1 MATSVLLA
9 PLISM
14 VNQKVSNYLVRQY
27 QEIDG
32 MEEQLAVLERKL
44 PAILDVIIDAEE
56 QGTHLPGVSAW
67 LKALKAVAYRA
78 NDVFDEFK
86 YEALRREAK
95 RKGHHRNFSTDAVR
109 LRLVHNPILFRYR
122 MGKKLRKIVHT
133 IEDLVV
139 DMNAFGFKYRPPT
152 ATSKQ
157 WRQTDSIIIDSEN
170 IVSRESEKWQIV
182 DKLLARSKNKDLLV
196 LPIVGMG
203 GLGKT
208 TFAQIIY
215 NDPDIQK
222 HFQLRR
228 WVCVLDDFDVTDIA
242 NKISMSIEKDSESA
256 LEKLQQE
263 ISGRRYLLVLDD
275 VWNRDVDKWA
285 KLKYCLQQCGGSGS
299 AILMTTRDERVAQI
313 MGTAQ
318 AHQLVKMDK
327 NDLLAIFEK
336 RAFELDEEK
345 PDELVQIGKEIV
357 DRCHGSP
364 LAAKALGSVLSTQK
378 SVEEWGSIL
387 KKSSICDEESGI
399 LPILKL
405 SYDDLPAHMKQC
417 FAFCATFPKN
427 YWINVEKLIQ
437 LWMANDFIPS
447 EDAIRPETKGK
458 QIFNELASRSF
469 FQDVNQVPVH
479 EDESGNN
486 YMTVCTVHDLMH
498 DVALSVMGK
507 ECLTMDE
514 RLNNMEI
521 LPYTVRHLFLS
532 SYGPGTFLRALP
544 KKKCTGIQTLLGSIN
559 SSDSVRQLS
568 KCTSLRALQLSYSR
582 FCGLP
587 FGPKHLK
594 HLRYLDLSGNCHI
607 KALPEEICIMYNLQT
622 LNLSGC
628 ERLAELPQD
637 MKYMTGLR
645 HLYTDGCLSLKCMP
659 PNLGQL
665 TSLQT
670 LTYFVVGCSSGC
682 STIGEL
688 RHMNLR
694 GQLQLCHLEN
704 VTEADIT
711 MSNHGGKKDLT
722 QLSFAWKN
730 DCSEVSFHEKVL
742 DAFTPNRGL
751 QILQLDSY
759 RSIRF
764 PNWMTNL
771 YVMQDLVKLGLV
783 SCTMCDR
790 LPQLWKLPA
799 LKVLHLERLDRLQ
812 CLCIGDG
819 DTLTSSTFPKLKEL
833 LLFDLKSLN
842 EWWEVK
848 GRHGQQL
855 VFPLLEELSIGSC
868 NKLTNLPETPNLGA
882 SSSHGGNKTVSAFPA
897 LKKLML
903 HGLKSLSRWGTKEE
917 IHGGEPTFPLLEDTN
932 IMDCP
937 ELSTLPEV
945 PRLKLLVFPE
955 DRPLMWLSIARYIT
969 AYSNVRLKIAPSS
982 LSHVQ
987 CSIQQVDGKG
997 KWNHKAYH
1005 AAMELCGSYFFHTS
1019 WKYFVNLDYL
1029 EIISC
1034 DELIYW
1040 PLKEFQCL
1048 VSLKRLKIDCCN
1060 NLTGPAKF
1068 LEELASERNQPL
1080 PCLQSLEIKSCPNL
1094 VEVLSLPPSLKEIYI
1109 ERCSNLKFIW
1119 GKQGTECQNLHV
1131 EHLDELTLSESC
1143 SGLTASAIAQDPLL
1157 LARNL
1162 SLPCIDSLTLISCQ
1176 SLVELL
1182 NFPLYIKEVHIWSCP
1197 NLEFI
1202 WGKQDRKTRRQYF
1215 EQKNNLDILESC
1227 NEFTASTT
1235 VPLPSTM
1242 NHPPSCLEYL
1252 WIAYCESLLEIT
1264 DLPSS
1269 VRTIIITDCP
1279 KLEVLS
1285 GQLHKL
1291 GHLDIRFCDNLRLVE
1306 SYQGDFSSLES
1317 VSIVGC
1323 ESLKCLPNR
1332 PAHT

>member
-1 MATSVLLA
+1 MATSILLA

-14 VNQKVSNYLVRQY
+14 VNRKVSSYLVRQY
-27 QEIDG
+27 QEMDG

-44 PAILDVIIDAEE
+44 PAILDVITDAEE
-56 QGTHLPGVSAW
+56 QGTHRPGVSAW
-67 LKALKAVAYRA
+67 LKALKAVAYKA

-95 RKGHHRNFSTDAVR
+95 RKGQDNKFSTDAVM
-109 LRLVHNPILFRYR
+109 LRPAHSPILFRYR

-133 IEDLVV
+133 IEVLVAE
-139 DMNAFGFKYRPPT
+139 MNAFGFKYRQEMP
-152 ATSKQ
+152 ASKQ

-170 IVSRESEKWQIV
+170 IISREAEKWKIV
-182 DKLLARSKNKDLLV
+182 DMLLAHSTNKDVLV
-196 LPIVGMG
+196 LPVVGMG

-222 HFQLRR
+222 HFQLRK
-228 WVCVLDDFDVTDIA
+228 WVCVLDDFDVTAIA
-242 NKISMSIEKDSESA
+242 NKISMSTEKDSESA

-275 VWNRDVDKWA
+275 VWNRDTDKWA

-327 NDLLAIFEK
+327 KDLLAIFEK
-336 RAFELDEEK
+336 RAFGLNEQK

-364 LAAKALGSVLSTQK
+364 LAAKALGSMLSNQK
-378 SVEEWGSIL
+378 SVEEWGAVL

-405 SYDDLPAHMKQC
+405 SYNDLPAHMKQC
-417 FAFCATFPKN
+417 FAFCAVFPKN
-427 YWINVEKLIQ
+427 YVINVEKLIQ

-458 QIFNELASRSF
+458 QIFNELVSRSF
-469 FQDVNQVPVH
+469 FQDVNQ
-479 EDESGNN
+479 DGSGNN
-486 YMTVCTVHDLMH
+486 YMTTCTVHDLMH

-507 ECLTMDE
+507 ECVTIEE
-514 RLNNMEI
+514 RLNYMEI

-532 SYGPGTFLRALP
+532 SHGPGTFLSATL
-544 KKKCTGIQTLLGSIN
+544 KETCSGIQTMLGSIDASN
-559 SSDSVRQLS
+559 SVRHLS
-568 KCTSLRALQLSYSR
+568 KCTSLRALQLCYYRSS
-582 FCGLP
+582 GLP
-587 FGPKHLK
+587 FVPKHLK

-628 ERLAELPQD
+628 ERLSGLPKD

-659 PNLGQL
+659 PNLGWL

-682 STIGEL
+682 SSIGEL

-711 MSNHGGKKDLT
+711 MGNHGGKKDLT

-730 DCSEVSFHEKVL
+730 DCSEVDFHEKVL

-751 QILQLDSY
+751 QILLVDSY

-764 PNWMTNL
+764 PTWMTNL
-771 YVMQDLVKLGLV
+771 SVMQDLVKLSLV

-790 LPQLWKLPA
+790 LPQLWQLPA
-799 LKVLHLERLDRLQ
+799 LQVLYLERMDRLH

-819 DTLTSSTFPKLKEL
+819 GTLTSSTFPKLKEL
-833 LLFDLKSLN
+833 VLLDLKILN
-842 EWWEVK
+842 GWWEVK
-848 GRHGQQL
+848 GRHGHQL
-855 VFPLLEELSIGSC
+855 LFPLLEELSIGRC
-868 NKLTNLPETPNLGA
+868 NKLTNLPEPPMLGQ
-882 SSSHGGNKTVSAFPA
+882 SSSCNDNMARSAFPA

-903 HGLKSLSRWGTKEE
+903 HGLKSLRKWGKKEE
-917 IHGGEPTFPLLEDTN
+917 ICGEQSTFPLLEEAN
-932 IMDCP
+932 IIDCP
-937 ELSTLPEV
+937 ELSTLPEA
-945 PRLKLLVFPE
+945 PRLRVLAFPE
-955 DRPLMWLSIARYIT
+955 DRPLIWLSMARYMT
-969 AYSNVRLKIAPSS
+969 AFSNARLKIAPYSP
-982 LSHVQ
+982 SHVQ

-997 KWNHKAYH
+997 KWNHRSSH
-1005 AAMELCGSYFFHTS
+1005 SAMELCGSYFFHTS
-1019 WKYFVNLDYL
+1019 WKYFVNLSYL

-1034 DELIYW
+1034 DELMYW
-1040 PLKEFQCL
+1040 PLKELQCL
-1048 VSLKRLKIDCCN
+1048 VSLNRLTVHCCN
-1060 NLTGPAKF
+1060 NLIGSAKI
-1068 LEELASERNQPL
+1068 LEESVSEGNQLL
-1080 PCLQSLEIKSCPNL
+1080 PCLEFLEIKSCPNL
-1094 VEVLSLPPSLKEIYI
+1094 VEIFSLPPSLKELYI
-1109 ERCSNLKFIW
+1109 ERCSKLEFIW
-1119 GKQGTECQNLHV
+1119 GKQSTESQSFYV
-1131 EHLDELTLSESC
+1131 EHPDDLTLSDSC
-1143 SGLTASAIAQDPLL
+1143 SGLSASAIEQDPSS
-1157 LARNL
+1157 LARNH
-1162 SLPCIDSLTLISCQ
+1162 SLPCLESLTLISCQ

-1182 NFPLYIKEVHIWSCP
+1182 DFPLYLKEVHIWSCP
-1197 NLEFI
+1197 KLEFI
-1202 WGKQDRKTRRQYF
+1202 WGKLDKQIRSQYF
-1215 EQKNNLDILESC
+1215 EQQNNLELSESC
-1227 NEFTASTT
+1227 SKFTAFTT
-1235 VPLPSTM
+1235 VPGSLPSTV
-1242 NHPPSCLEYL
+1242 NRPLPCLEYL
-1252 WIAYCESLLEIT
+1252 WIAYCEGLLEII

-1291 GHLDIRFCDNLRLVE
+1291 GHLDIRFCDQLRLIE
-1306 SYQGDFSSLES
+1306 SIQGDFSSLETVS
-1317 VSIVGC
+1317 VEGC
-1323 ESLKCLPNR
+1323 ESLKCLPNKGS
-1332 PAHT
+1332 HT